1 MKWSTPDLHDF
12 IDYYRLVD
20 LPYVSGLEDEYCKL
34 TPKQI
39 IYMIIVNRMSKD
51 ETEVERIMGVSSST
65 VRSMKSRINGRKYRM
80 Q

>member
-1 MKWSTPDLHDF
+1 MSKILQYS
-12 IDYYRLVD
+12 
-20 LPYVSGLEDEYCKL
+20 KL

-65 VRSMKSRINGRKYRM
+65 VRSMKSRINARKYRV
-80 Q
+80 